1 MGELGGTHGLFEGL
15 PRVTKARVIDNLR
28 QEVIDVGG
36 ADQVFV
42 RGERA
47 TIGDAHA
54 GREMLRRNRNALDF
68 DELSHA
74 LVPSVVAPLRRA
86 HAAMVA
92 DKKTSARRRQADGT
106 D

>member
-1 MGELGGTHGLFEGL
+1 M
-15 PRVTKARVIDNLR
+15 IDDLR

-36 ADQVFV
+36 ADQVLV

-47 TIGDAHA
+47 TVGDAYA
-54 GREMLRRNRNALDF
+54 GREVLRRNRNALDF